1 MAPLLSSVSRA
12 FAELP
17 SAARG
22 IAFMLAGGLLAALMM
37 AMVRHVS
44 EDLHPFVITFW
55 RSLFGV
61 VVLVPLYFRHGIGA
75 LKTRRHGMHV
85 VRGSLN
91 AVVTLS
97 MFMGFSMIPLAKAAA
112 LSFSGPL
119 FSTLLA
125 VFLLGEVL
133 RLRRVVALI
142 FGFTGALV
150 ILRPGWIEIDT
161 GSLYMLL
168 GAATWGAATI
178 VVKILVR
185 TEASTTIVMYMSL
198 YASAFALI
206 AAIPV
211 WQMPDANQF
220 VWLAALGACGSLT
233 HICFAQSLRVAE
245 VSLVLPLDFMRLIW
259 SAIIGYV
266 VFTET
271 PVIWTWLGGFM
282 IFSAATYIAIRESRR
297 EKAGTGRTQ
306 S

>member
-1 MAPLLSSVSRA
+1 MKPFHSSVSRA

-22 IAFMLAGGLLAALMM
+22 IAFMLAGGLLAAFMM

-44 EDLHPFVITFW
+44 EGLHPFVITFW

-61 VVLVPLYFRHGIGA
+61 AFLVPLYLRHGIA
-75 LKTRRHGMHV
+75 PLKTRRHGMHL
-85 VRGSLN
+85 VRGSMN

-97 MFMGFSMIPLAKAAA
+97 MFTGFSMIPLAKAAA
-112 LSFSGPL
+112 FSFSGPL

-125 VFLLGEVL
+125 VLLLGEVL
-133 RLRRVVALI
+133 RLRRVVALV

-150 ILRPGWIEIDT
+150 IMRPGWIAIDA

-168 GAATWGAATI
+168 GAATWGGATI

-220 VWLAALGACGSLT
+220 AWLAALGACGNLT
-233 HICFAQSLRVAE
+233 HICFAQSLKVAD

-259 SAIIGYV
+259 SAIIGYAI
-266 VFTET
+266 FAET
-271 PVIWTWLGGFM
+271 PVIWTWLGGIM
-282 IFSAATYIAIRESRR
+282 ISSAATYIAVREGRLG
-297 EKAGTGRTQ
+297 KAATVRTQ

>member
-1 MAPLLSSVSRA
+1 
-12 FAELP
+12 
-17 SAARG
+17 
-22 IAFMLAGGLLAALMM
+22 
-37 AMVRHVS
+37 
-44 EDLHPFVITFW
+44 
-55 RSLFGV
+55 
-61 VVLVPLYFRHGIGA
+61 
-75 LKTRRHGMHV
+75 
-85 VRGSLN
+85 
-91 AVVTLS
+91 

>member
-1 MAPLLSSVSRA
+1 MKPFLSSISRA
-12 FAELP
+12 FAEMP

-22 IAFMLAGGLLAALMM
+22 IAFMLAAGILAALMM
-37 AMVRHVS
+37 TMVRHVS
-44 EDLHPFVITFW
+44 EGLHPFVITFW

-61 VVLVPLYFRHGIGA
+61 VFLVPLYFRHGIA
-75 LKTRRHGMHV
+75 PLKTRRHGMHV

-91 AVVTLS
+91 AIVTLS

-125 VFLLGEVL
+125 LFLLGEVF

-142 FGFTGALV
+142 CGFSGALV
-150 ILRPGWIEIDT
+150 ILRPGWMAVDA
-161 GSLYMLL
+161 GSLYMML

-211 WQMPDANQF
+211 WQTPDANQF
-220 VWLAALGACGSLT
+220 AWLAALGACGSLT
-233 HICFAQSLRVAE
+233 HICFAQSLRVAD
-245 VSLVLPLDFMRLIW
+245 VSLVLPIDFMRLIW
-259 SAIIGYV
+259 TAIIGYV
-266 VFTET
+266 IFAET
-271 PVIWTWLGGFM
+271 PVIWTWLGGIM
-282 IFSAATYIAIRESRR
+282 IFVAATYIAIRESRLG
-297 EKAGTGRTQ
+297 KAGTVGTQ

>member
-1 MAPLLSSVSRA
+1 MKPSVSSVSRA

-17 SAARG
+17 NAARG
-22 IAFMLAGGLLAALMM
+22 IVFMVAGGMLAALLM

-44 EDLHPFVITFW
+44 EGLHPFVITFW

-61 VVLVPLYFRHGIGA
+61 AFLVPLYIRHGLEA

-85 VRGSLN
+85 VRGSMN

-125 VFLLGEVL
+125 MFVLGEVL

-142 FGFTGALV
+142 CGFSGALF
-150 ILRPGWIEIDT
+150 ILRPGWVAVDA

-211 WQMPDANQF
+211 WQTPDAIQF
-220 VWLAALGACGSLT
+220 AWLAALGVCGSLT
-233 HICFAQSLRVAE
+233 HICFAQSLRVAD

-259 SAIIGYV
+259 TAIIGYAM
-266 VFTET
+266 FDET
-271 PVIWTWLGGFM
+271 PVIWTWAGGII
-282 IFSAATYIAIRESRR
+282 IFSAATYIAIRESRLA
-297 EKAGTGRTQ
+297 KTGTVGQ
-306 S
+306 ES